1 MVKNGKMVKNPALMR
16 GNQGSVPELGRFPG
30 GRHGNALQHS
40 SLENLH
46 ASVCRLCPFTVSW
59 ADVFLSLLHSCHP
72 GSFLTNV
79 GVEEGT

>member
-1 MVKNGKMVKNPALMR
+1 MVKYGKMVKNPALMR

-46 ASVCRLCPFTVSW
+46 GQKEA
-59 ADVFLSLLHSCHP
+59 
-72 GSFLTNV
+72 
-79 GVEEGT
+79 